1 MAKVFLIQPPLSA
14 DELYARG
21 SKTSASIIP
30 PLGIA
35 YIASYLVKHGHECRI
50 LDGVA
55 EPLPLEKICEIA
67 SGFDVV
73 GITVVSTYAVRAIEL
88 IQALKTSNATQPLV
102 VGGPHVTA
110 MPESLLEYG
119 ADYAVVGEGEVTMH
133 ELVECLA
140 GGGRG
145 VTNISG
151 LAFLD
156 NGQLVLTPS
165 RIHLDPLDQVPL
177 PARHLLPM
185 HRYHNSAARS
195 TRQPSHSMLA
205 SRGCPGVCTFCSKK
219 TFGTKTR
226 YFSVDRIV
234 EEFFL
239 LRDHYGAKDVAVWD
253 DNFVTN
259 HDIVFAVC
267 KQLKKRNYSIP
278 WSLEARI
285 DVVNHKILTALKEA
299 GCAFIAYG
307 IESGSQRILDHIH
320 KRISKEKIVETIRM
334 TQDVGIPIRAYFML
348 GLSTETREEM
358 EDTIRFAME
367 LDTELVSFTLLVPL
381 PGTVEYRRALKNG
394 TFNDPQYYLH
404 KVVPEFNFLDEPI
417 YVPEGMSA
425 GELLAIHRR
434 AYNRYYFRPCFL
446 LKKLRTIRSPGEIAN
461 LLYGG
466 LTLIKNAILKP
477 PNGVKQNSSNTFS

>member
-1 MAKVFLIQPPLSA
+1 MAKVFLIQPPLRP

-21 SKTSASIIP
+21 ASTSASIIP

-35 YIASYLVKHGHECRI
+35 YIASYLNKHGHECRI

-55 EPLPLEKICEIA
+55 EPLSLEKICEIA
-67 SGFDVV
+67 RDFDVV

-88 IQALKTSNATQPLV
+88 IQKLKTSNAMQPLV

-110 MPESLLEYG
+110 MPESLLAYG
-119 ADYAVVGEGEVTMH
+119 VDYAIVGEGEVTMH
-133 ELVECLA
+133 ELIECLA
-140 GGGRG
+140 AGGRG
-145 VTNISG
+145 ARRIPG

-156 NGQLVLTPS
+156 NGQFVRTPN
-165 RIHLDPLDQVPL
+165 RTHIDPLDQVPL

-185 HRYHNSAARS
+185 HLYKNSAARS

-239 LRDHYGAKDVAVWD
+239 LRDKYGAKDVAVWD

-259 HDIVFAVC
+259 HDVVFAVC
-267 KQLKKRNYSIP
+267 EQLKKRNFNIP
-278 WSLEARI
+278 WSVEARI
-285 DVVNHKILTALKEA
+285 DVVNRKILNALKGA
-299 GCAFIAYG
+299 GCTFIAYG
-307 IESGSQRILDHIH
+307 IESGSQRVLDHIN
-320 KRISKEKIVETIRM
+320 KRVTKEKIVETIRI

-358 EDTIRFAME
+358 EDTIRFAIE
-367 LDTELVSFTLLVPL
+367 LNTELASFTLLVPL
-381 PGTVEYRRALKNG
+381 PGTVEYKRALKSG
-394 TFNDPQYYLH
+394 TFTDPEYYLH
-404 KVVPEFNFLDEPI
+404 NVVPEFNFLDEPI
-417 YVPEGMSA
+417 YVPNGMNA
-425 GELLAIHRR
+425 NELLTIHRR
-434 AYNRYYFRPCFL
+434 AYNRYFFRPGFL
-446 LKKLRTIRSPGEIAN
+446 LKRLLSIRSSDEIAN
-461 LLYGG
+461 LFNGG
-466 LTLIKNAILKP
+466 LTLIKNAISKP
-477 PNGVKQNSSNTFS
+477 